1 MGKFKSAGAGIGAL
15 DFAVLNQIPPPCE
28 THNCASFDVCA
39 REMLACEGFFAYV
52 NHSNGIAK
60 SKKTKGAEEN
70 KGVEVET
77 QRLFKPSTPSR
88 KTYIRCFARKET
100 LDGVDYYDVDLFLKE
115 KYFLPKKKLFNGDR
129 NVNIYRHIKKLL
141 SVGFSIPYMQLLV
154 EGATLKEVAY
164 YVGEVQKEMSFS
176 KQIKKMKDKYTK
188 RLKKIKEHLLEREKQ
203 IKKKYQRKAIK
214 IAKEN
219 QITLSKLEEKLGK
232 IDAKRTP
239 QLAKTTK
246 KNIRNALAA
255 LKSKLANNEADQ
267 NFELAFVLQAT
278 KDKIK
283 EEDYKRQSYLTILKQ
298 DFIGGDQQ
306 WEMLIQ

>member
-1 MGKFKSAGAGIGAL
+1 MGKIKL

-39 REMLACEGFFAYV
+39 KEMLACEGFFAYV

-60 SKKTKGAEEN
+60 SKKPKGVEET

-88 KTYIRCFARKET
+88 KTYIKCFALKET
-100 LDGVDYYDVDLFLKE
+100 LDDVDLFLKE
-115 KYFLPKKKLFNGDR
+115 KYFFSRKEVLGKVRSVAVIRKEKQIRED
-129 NVNIYRHIKKLL
+129 IYRHIKKLL
-141 SVGFSIPYMQLLV
+141 SVGFSIPYMQVLV

-176 KQIKKMKDKYTK
+176 KQIKKMKGQYTK
-188 RLKKIKEHLLEREKQ
+188 RLKKIKAHLLEREKQ
-203 IKKKYQRKAIK
+203 IKKKYQRKAIR
-214 IAKEN
+214 IAEEN
-219 QITLSKLEEKLGK
+219 QIILSKLEEKLGK
-232 IDAKRTP
+232 IDAKRKP

-255 LKSKLANNEADQ
+255 LKSKLANNEANR
-267 NFELAFVLQAT
+267 NFELKFVLQAT
-278 KDKIK
+278 KDKVK
-283 EEDYKRQSYLTILKQ
+283 EEDHKYQSYLTITKRG
-298 DFIGGDQQ
+298 FIGGDQQ